1 MSTIVKIGTCV
12 LGEGMPKICAPIVGR
27 SMEEICRQAED
38 VKKARPD
45 MVEWRMD
52 FMDGIEEEQIQSEA
66 LKRVSELL
74 DGLPL
79 LCTFRTKAEGGEKEV
94 SAGTYKTINGRAIR
108 SGLADA
114 IDVEFFLPEKTV
126 KELIADAKAHQI
138 TVIGSNH
145 DFQKTPKKQEIVS
158 RLCQMQQL
166 GMDVAKMAVMPQSEK
181 DVRMLLEATAE
192 MKEQHP
198 QTPVITMSMGKM
210 GVLSRMA
217 GELFGSALTFGTVGQ
232 ASAPGQIPVK
242 ELRKILE
249 MLHTS

>member
-1 MSTIVKIGTCV
+1 
-12 LGEGMPKICAPIVGR
+12 
-27 SMEEICRQAED
+27 
-38 VKKARPD
+38 
-45 MVEWRMD
+45 MD
-52 FMDGIEEEQIQSEA
+52 FLDGLEEKQIQSEA

-94 SAGTYKTINGRAIR
+94 AVGTYQTINERAIR

-198 QTPVITMSMGKM
+198 HTPVITMSMGKM

-232 ASAPGQIPVK
+232 ASAPGQIPVE

>member
-94 SAGTYKTINGRAIR
+94 SACTYQTINGRAIR

-114 IDVEFFLPEKTV
+114 IDVEFFLPEKTMRREV
-126 KELIADAKAHQI
+126 CGTLFVVVVFIL
-138 TVIGSNH
+138 S
-145 DFQKTPKKQEIVS
+145 
-158 RLCQMQQL
+158 
-166 GMDVAKMAVMPQSEK
+166 VA
-181 DVRMLLEATAE
+181 LLVNSSYN
-192 MKEQHP
+192 P
-198 QTPVITMSMGKM
+198 F
-210 GVLSRMA
+210 LYFR
-217 GELFGSALTFGTVGQ
+217 F
-232 ASAPGQIPVK
+232 
-242 ELRKILE
+242 
-249 MLHTS
+249 

>member
-1 MSTIVKIGTCV
+1 MIFRRP
-12 LGEGMPKICAPIVGR
+12 PK
-27 SMEEICRQAED
+27 
-38 VKKARPD
+38 
-45 MVEWRMD
+45 
-52 FMDGIEEEQIQSEA
+52 
-66 LKRVSELL
+66 
-74 DGLPL
+74 
-79 LCTFRTKAEGGEKEV
+79 
-94 SAGTYKTINGRAIR
+94 
-108 SGLADA
+108 
-114 IDVEFFLPEKTV
+114 
-126 KELIADAKAHQI
+126 
-138 TVIGSNH
+138 
-145 DFQKTPKKQEIVS
+145 S
-158 RLCQMQQL
+158 RRLFPGFVRCSSW

-249 MLHTS
+249 MLHTSKTKLNFILTTKFIYAKMTTTNKS

>member
-1 MSTIVKIGTCV
+1 M
-12 LGEGMPKICAPIVGR
+12 
-27 SMEEICRQAED
+27 
-38 VKKARPD
+38 KKARPD
-45 MVEWRMD
+45 MAEWRMD
-52 FMDGIEEEQIQSEA
+52 FLDGIEEEQIQREA
-66 LKRVSELL
+66 LKRVCELL

-94 SAGTYKTINGRAIR
+94 AVGTYQTINERAIR

-138 TVIGSNH
+138 TVVGSNH

-232 ASAPGQIPVK
+232 ASAPGQIPVE
-242 ELRKILE
+242 ELRKILK

>member
-1 MSTIVKIGTCV
+1 M
-12 LGEGMPKICAPIVGR
+12 
-27 SMEEICRQAED
+27 
-38 VKKARPD
+38 
-45 MVEWRMD
+45 
-52 FMDGIEEEQIQSEA
+52 
-66 LKRVSELL
+66 
-74 DGLPL
+74 
-79 LCTFRTKAEGGEKEV
+79 
-94 SAGTYKTINGRAIR
+94 
-108 SGLADA
+108 
-114 IDVEFFLPEKTV
+114 PEKTV

>member
-1 MSTIVKIGTCV
+1 M
-12 LGEGMPKICAPIVGR
+12 A
-27 SMEEICRQAED
+27 
-38 VKKARPD
+38 
-45 MVEWRMD
+45 EWRMD
-52 FMDGIEEEQIQSEA
+52 FLDGIEEKQIQSEA

-94 SAGTYKTINGRAIR
+94 AVGTYQTINERAIR

-198 QTPVITMSMGKM
+198 HTPVITMSMGKM

-232 ASAPGQIPVK
+232 ASAPGQIPVE

>member
-1 MSTIVKIGTCV
+1 
-12 LGEGMPKICAPIVGR
+12 
-27 SMEEICRQAED
+27 
-38 VKKARPD
+38 
-45 MVEWRMD
+45 
-52 FMDGIEEEQIQSEA
+52 
-66 LKRVSELL
+66 
-74 DGLPL
+74 
-79 LCTFRTKAEGGEKEV
+79 
-94 SAGTYKTINGRAIR
+94 
-108 SGLADA
+108 
-114 IDVEFFLPEKTV
+114 
-126 KELIADAKAHQI
+126 
-138 TVIGSNH
+138 
-145 DFQKTPKKQEIVS
+145 
-158 RLCQMQQL
+158 MQQL